1 MCEAHIQDAPTTCR
15 RTNVTGQH
23 HKGGTY
29 IMKTVIQTPKAPA
42 AIGPYSQAI
51 AVGDMIY
58 TSGMI
63 PIIPETGE
71 LETGDVKAQAKQAIG
86 NLIALLNEAGS
97 DAEHVVKTTVFI
109 KDMNDFAAVNEVYAT
124 FFEKDCP
131 ARSCVEVARLPKDV
145 KIEIEAIAIKK

>member
-1 MCEAHIQDAPTTCR
+1 
-15 RTNVTGQH
+15 
-23 HKGGTY
+23 
-29 IMKTVIQTPKAPA
+29 MKTVIQTPKAPA

-51 AVGDMIY
+51 TVGDMIY

-86 NLIALLNEAGS
+86 NLIALLDEAGS
-97 DAEHVVKTTVFI
+97 DADHVVKTTVFI
-109 KDMNDFAAVNEVYAT
+109 KDMNDFAKVNEVYAS
-124 FFEKDCP
+124 FFTGDCP

-145 KIEIEAIAIKK
+145 LIEIEAIAVKE